1 MRDKTVES
9 WPKLAERGT
18 KLVAI
23 KCPVVDM
30 MCNSGLLNKFYSFAQ
45 DLNLPLY
52 YWNPGYGKQLQKLTS
67 TTSGNSLQIN
77 PSEVNFGRDV
87 DAIAGISS
95 FSILQEGIFIVE
107 GLIKKL
113 DNLLC
118 SQISNAFYELKA
130 KNNQYLILVDDE
142 FEVPLNLHPIL
153 PVLHHSFPG
162 RQEVK
167 EIIVHSKLFEGENLS
182 QLVQACVGLPR
193 GEIEL
198 VLNRSLAV
206 TDSIESVTK
215 LIMDYKVEK
224 LMGRGIQITGEP
236 DVPHAAGM
244 DLVYET
250 FKKIK
255 KLLQPEAKLERNLVC
270 PKGMLLWGIPGTGKS
285 LVSKLAAQE
294 IGATLVSCD
303 WNGLVAPTIH
313 ESLANLDYIF
323 DFCSEIGTCILFF
336 DEFEK
341 AFLGWDSGVGGG
353 VLSKMVGKLLTW
365 MQEHEDP
372 TIMIATINRIESLSP
387 ELIRRFEY
395 VFFFDLPHAGA
406 MYEIFKL
413 HLNKYFPGYSFEDNE
428 WRVLFREY
436 RGCTPAEIG
445 KAVRHTAE
453 NIYYADRPAEVTL
466 EDLLAERDNFKPAS
480 ANQSTS
486 DNLYQ
491 IRREADFAAPV
502 CSKDTSRFAQM
513 PQQMFQKPRE
523 LEENKLAP
531 SETEHQKTPAIFST
545 QAKRPPSSD
554 FYDI

>member
-1 MRDKTVES
+1 MRDKTVEF

-23 KCPVVDM
+23 KCPVVDR
-30 MCNSGLLNKFYSFAQ
+30 MCNGGLLNKFYRFAQ
-45 DLNLPLY
+45 KLDIPLY
-52 YWNPGYGKQLQKLTS
+52 YWNPGYGKQLQTIS
-67 TTSGNSLQIN
+67 TSGDSLLIS
-77 PSEVNFGRDV
+77 PSEVDLGRDV
-87 DAIAGISS
+87 IKEIAS
-95 FSILQEGIFIVE
+95 FIIEGIFVIE
-107 GLIKKL
+107 GVIKDL

-118 SQISNAFYELKA
+118 SQISNAFYQLKT

-167 EIIVHSKLFEGENLS
+167 EVISSSKLFEGEDLNH
-182 QLVQACVGLPR
+182 LVQACVGLPR

-198 VLNRSLAV
+198 VLNRSLAI
-206 TDSIESVTK
+206 TDSMESVTK

-236 DVPHAAGM
+236 DVPKAAGM
-244 DLVYET
+244 DLVYGT
-250 FKKIK
+250 FEKIS
-255 KLLQPEAKLERNLVC
+255 KLLQPEARKRNLDC

-303 WNGLVAPTIH
+303 WNGLVAPTVH

-323 DFCSEIGTCILFF
+323 DFCAEIGNCILFF

-341 AFLGWDSGVGGG
+341 AFLGWDSGADGG
-353 VLSKMVGKLLTW
+353 VLSKMAGKLLTW

-372 TIMIATINRIESLSP
+372 TIMIATINRIEALSA

-395 VFFFDLPHAGA
+395 IFFFDLPHAGA
-406 MYEIFKL
+406 MYEIFQL
-413 HLNKYFPGYSFEDNE
+413 HLEKYFPNYHFDDKE
-428 WRVLFREY
+428 WQILFREY

-453 NIYYADRPAEVTL
+453 DIYCAGRPAEVTL
-466 EDLLAERDNFKPAS
+466 QDLLNERDKFKPAS

-486 DNLYQ
+486 DQLYQ

-502 CSKDTSRFAQM
+502 CSEDTSRFAQM
-513 PQQMFQKPRE
+513 PQRMFQKPRE
-523 LEENKLAP
+523 LEQKVTNKP
-531 SETEHQKTPAIFST
+531 QEKVPAIFNTKANRKPST
-545 QAKRPPSSD
+545 D
-554 FYDI
+554 LGDI